1 MAGCATAPQ
10 IEYRYLKVPE
20 PPVITRPELEVVK
33 LQPGATAA
41 TVIQAHRQDIL
52 SLQKW
57 GLELEGALNAY
68 RAAPAASAP

>member
-10 IEYRYLKVPE
+10 IEYRYLKWPE
-20 PPVITRPELEVVK
+20 PPVITRPELEVLK
-33 LQPGATAA
+33 LKSGDTPA

-57 GLELEGALNAY
+57 GLELEGALTVY
-68 RAAPAASAP
+68 RAASAP